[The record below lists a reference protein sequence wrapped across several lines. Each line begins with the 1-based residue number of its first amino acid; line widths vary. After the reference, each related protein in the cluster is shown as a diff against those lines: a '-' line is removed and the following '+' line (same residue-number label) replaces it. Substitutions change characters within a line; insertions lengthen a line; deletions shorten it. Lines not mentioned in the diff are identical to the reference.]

1 MAPCP
6 CRSVA
11 VAFAALVSGL
21 ALAAPSAAAQER
33 TDTTREQAADLVRE
47 GDEARCARDAQ
58 AALTDFQ
65 GALALD
71 SLDYEANW
79 KAARELTDL
88 GKLMPDS
95 QRSARDSVYA
105 EALALARRAVRADSM
120 GSYGHYMV
128 AVAVGREALTKSARE
143 RVKSAGVVRDEALR
157 AIALDSTN
165 DAAMHVM
172 GRWNAEIMRLSG
184 LSRFFAR
191 TFLGAS
197 VFREASW
204 DNAVR
209 FLRDAIRLDPQ
220 NLYHHL
226 DLAETLI
233 DAGRPAQARLE
244 LEEVG
249 QLPLGCDLGD
259 PTYKQRAAELLQKIG
274 GAGGPPATRTGP

>member
-6 CRSVA
+6 YRIVA
-11 VAFAALVSGL
+11 VASAALVSTL
-21 ALAAPSAAAQER
+21 AFAAPPAAAQEQAA
-33 TDTTREQAADLVRE
+33 TAQEQAADRVRE
-47 GDEARCARDAQ
+47 GDEARCERDAQ
-58 AALTDFQ
+58 AALTDFRD
-65 GALALD
+65 ALALD

-95 QRSARDSVYA
+95 QRVARDSVYA
-105 EALALARRAVRADSM
+105 EALALAWRAVRADSM

-128 AVAVGREALTKSARE
+128 AVAAGREALTKSARE
-143 RVKSAGVVRDEALR
+143 RVRSAGVVRDEALR

-165 DAAMHVM
+165 DGAMHVM

-204 DNAVR
+204 DNAVK
-209 FLRDAIRLDPQ
+209 FFRDAVRIDPR
-220 NLYHHL
+220 NIYHRL
-226 DLAETLI
+226 DLAETLV
-233 DAGRPAQARLE
+233 DSGHPAEARPQ
-244 LEEVG
+244 LEEIE

-259 PTYKQRAAELLQKIG
+259 PTYKQEAADLLRKIS
-274 GAGGPPATRTGP
+274 